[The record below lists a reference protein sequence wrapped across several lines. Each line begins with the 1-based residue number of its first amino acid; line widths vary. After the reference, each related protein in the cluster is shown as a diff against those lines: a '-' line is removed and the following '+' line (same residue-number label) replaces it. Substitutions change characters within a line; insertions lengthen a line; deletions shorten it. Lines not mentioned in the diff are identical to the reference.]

1 MCIALPA
8 QGKFPIV
15 VNAAELIT
23 RHKSVRGTMTSNLA
37 DVDKTLELARQGKL
51 RLKPEVIGL
60 SRINEGVQR
69 LKRGEVVGRIVVD
82 FNLDD

>member
-1 MCIALPA
+1 MCIALPPK
-8 QGKFPIV
+8 GKFPIN

-23 RHKSVRGTMTSNLA
+23 KRKSIRGTMTSSLA
-37 DVDKTLELARQGKL
+37 DVDKTLRLAQEGKL

-60 SRINEGVQR
+60 SQINEAIQR
-69 LKRGEVVGRIVVD
+69 LKRGEVAGRVVVD